1 MERTFADKLTIAFK
15 YPPFTRVQ
23 RDKYDISS
31 NFGIDAIDL
40 KNTEKIWFGIG
51 AIVIVIIIAIV
62 SFILIKKRKK

>member
-23 RDKYDISS
+23 REKYDISS

-40 KNTEKIWFGIG
+40 KNTEKIWFGIS
-51 AIVIVIIIAIV
+51 AIVIVIVIV

>member
-40 KNTEKIWFGIG
+40 KNTEKIWFGIF
-51 AIVIVIIIAIV
+51 AIVIVIAIV